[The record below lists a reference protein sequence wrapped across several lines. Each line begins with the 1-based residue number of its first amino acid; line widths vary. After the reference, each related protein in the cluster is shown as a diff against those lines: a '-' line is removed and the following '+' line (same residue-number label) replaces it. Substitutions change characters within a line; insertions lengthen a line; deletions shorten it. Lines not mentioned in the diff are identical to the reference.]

1 MNFNA
6 ISEELL
12 RLYRHQFEVCEPYRQ
27 WCELLGRVPAAVS
40 DYRAIP
46 FLPIEFFR
54 THRVY
59 SSSCGEPE
67 LTFTSSGT
75 TGADTSVHY
84 VASAGRYE
92 KAFMDGFKKFYGNP
106 SQYSIFALLPN
117 YLERSGSS
125 LVYMVNHLHSF
136 NPTKGGF
143 FLNDLQLFHNA
154 LLEASSRGEK
164 ILIIG
169 VTFALV
175 DYARAHKI
183 ELPEGAIVMETGGM
197 KGRGRAIER
206 EELHELLSASFS
218 VPVVHSEY
226 GMTELLSQGYSQG
239 EGLFSPI
246 DSLAVVG
253 RSLENPLDVC
263 WEGDSS
269 RVGLNIIDLANED
282 SCSFIATG
290 DWGHAYSDGTFR
302 IGGRIEGEILRGC
315 NMLQNG

>member
-1 MNFNA
+1 MNINA

-12 RLYRHQFEVCEPYRQ
+12 RLYRHQWEVCEPYRK
-27 WCELLGRVPAAVS
+27 WCELLGRVPSVVD
-40 DYRAIP
+40 DYKQIP

-59 SSSCGEPE
+59 SAACADAE

-84 VASAGRYE
+84 VASADRYE
-92 KAFMDGFKKFYGNP
+92 RAFMDGFRKFYGDP
-106 SQYSIFALLPN
+106 SQYSIFALLPS

-125 LVYMVNHLHSF
+125 LVYMVNHLHAF
-136 NPTKGGF
+136 NPTCGGF
-143 FLNDLQLFHNA
+143 FLNDLQQFHDA
-154 LLEASSRGEK
+154 LLEACARGEK
-164 ILIIG
+164 IFVIG

-175 DYARAHKI
+175 DYARNFNI
-183 ELPEGAIVMETGGM
+183 ELPHDAIVMETGGM

-206 EELHELLSASFS
+206 EELHALLSTSFS

-226 GMTELLSQGYSQG
+226 GMTELLSQGYSRC
-239 EGLFSPI
+239 EGLFYPT
-246 DSLAVVG
+246 DSLRVVG
-253 RSLENPLDVC
+253 RSLENPLEIH
-263 WEGDSS
+263 WEGSPS

-290 DWGHAYSDGTFR
+290 DWGYTHSDGTFR
-302 IGGRIEGEILRGC
+302 IAGRIEGEILRGC
-315 NMLQNG
+315 NML